1 MITSSCFEFL
11 AKKHY
16 WLLRIASWVLLVLI
30 LSKGTKNSY
39 ISRCCKGFGVSP
51 WKGSSFCKSSNILL
65 DQFMRIKVAL
75 RVSHALVFLVRSP
88 CVINKQ
94 IVPTNCWKYSMEWIR
109 NWLLMC
115 LLEHDIVVVRILKFH
130 IGNDKKIWV
139 YMLMGCWALGMC
151 GLSPLVQIILIFYY
165 FIFWVNKSVYSSYFW
180 NSVSV

>member
-51 WKGSSFCKSSNILL
+51 WKGSSSCKSSNIMLG
-65 DQFMRIKVAL
+65 QFMRIRVTI
-75 RVSHALVFLVRSP
+75 RVSHALVVLVRSP

-94 IVPTNCWKYSMEWIR
+94 IVPINCWKISTEWIR

-115 LLEHDIVVVRILKFH
+115 SLEYDIVVVRIPKFH

-139 YMLMGCWALGMC
+139 YMLMGWALGMC

-165 FIFWVNKSVYSSYFW
+165 FIFWVNKFVYSSYLW
-180 NSVSV
+180 NSVSVQ